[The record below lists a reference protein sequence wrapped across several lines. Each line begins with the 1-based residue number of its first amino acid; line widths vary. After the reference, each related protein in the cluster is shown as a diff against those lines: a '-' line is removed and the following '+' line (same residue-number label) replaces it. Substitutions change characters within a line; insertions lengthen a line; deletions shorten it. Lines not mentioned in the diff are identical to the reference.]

1 MANLDAVKI
10 KKGKVGAN
18 RLDNDRRVSA
28 IIVGSP
34 PIPTLAFKETVQ
46 LFGLYDAEQ
55 NGITAEF
62 DETNNVNVY
71 RHVREFYR
79 MAGEGVPLNFMAVAQ
94 TETLKTIAQDA
105 TGDKLK
111 RLLIDSD
118 YKVRQ
123 LAIALNP
130 IEDSGNPIAHV
141 DGLVPDVFESI
152 PLAQGTANWAYDQF
166 MPTHIFIEGY
176 NLNGLASVVP
186 DLRDIAN
193 VEATKVTLVI
203 GQDWQ
208 YAETKTGNAQKFAD
222 VGTILG
228 VCAAAAINQNIGD
241 NEAFNLMDSTK
252 QAWMVPGL
260 SNHKTNKEVYAE
272 LQTFEDKGYVFG
284 VTYPGLAGIRIN
296 NDHVCAPIIIDAEG
310 NINEHTIAYGR
321 VMDDCARQLR
331 TAYLPKV
338 KKTYPVNAAG
348 KLPTGV
354 RVSLETIGDNIFTDM
369 ENAVEISAGKTTI
382 DPNSDLLVAKE
393 LKVSFNVQPTGV
405 LGFLNG
411 TINLKSK
418 Q

>member
-1 MANLDAVKI
+1 MANLDAVNI

-34 PIPTLAFKETVQ
+34 VIPTLAFKKTIQ
-46 LFGLYDAEQ
+46 FYGLYDAEQ
-55 NGITAEF
+55 NGITADF
-62 DETNNVNVY
+62 DKTNNVNVY

-79 MAGEGVPLNFMAVAQ
+79 MAGEGVPLDFMAVAQ
-94 TETLKTIAQDA
+94 TETLQSIAQDIE
-105 TGDKLK
+105 GDKLK

-130 IEDSGNPIAHV
+130 TVLDVVV
-141 DGLVPDVFESI
+141 DGLIPDVFASI
-152 PLAQGTANWAYDQF
+152 PLAQGSANWAYNQF
-166 MPTHIFIEGY
+166 MPTHIFLEGY
-176 NLNGLASVVP
+176 GLSGLASVVP
-186 DLRDIAN
+186 DLRDIDN
-193 VEATKVTLVI
+193 VEATKVTMVI

-241 NEAFNLMDSTK
+241 NEAFDLMDATK
-252 QAWMVPGL
+252 LAWMVPGL

-296 NDHVCAPIIIDAEG
+296 NDHVCAPIKIDAEG
-310 NINEHTIAYGR
+310 NMNEHTIAYGR
-321 VMDDCARQLR
+321 VMDDCVRQLR

-338 KKTYPVNAAG
+338 KKTYPVDAVG
-348 KLPTGV
+348 LLPTGV
-354 RVSLETIGDNIFTDM
+354 RVGLAQIGDDIFSDM
-369 ENAVEISAGKTTI
+369 VKAVEISAGKVTI
-382 DPNSDLLVAKE
+382 DPTSDLLVAKE
-393 LKVSFNVQPTGV
+393 LKVAFDVQPTGV

-411 TINLKSK
+411 TINLKAR

>member
-1 MANLDAVKI
+1 MANLDAAKI

-34 PIPTLAFKETVQ
+34 VIPALAFKKTVQ
-46 LFGLYDAEQ
+46 FYGVYDAEQ

-62 DETNNVNVY
+62 DKTNNVNVY

-94 TETLKTIAQDA
+94 TETLQSIAEDIA
-105 TGDKLK
+105 GDKLK

-130 IEDSGNPIAHV
+130 TVLDVAV
-141 DGLVPDVFESI
+141 DGLIPDVFGSI
-152 PLAQGTANWAYDQF
+152 PLAQGAANWSYDQF
-166 MPTHIFIEGY
+166 MPTHIFLEGY
-176 NLNGLASVVP
+176 GLSGLASVVP
-186 DLRDIAN
+186 DLRDIDN
-193 VEATKVTLVI
+193 VEATKVTMVI

-208 YAETKTGNAQKFAD
+208 YAETKTGDAQKFAD

-241 NEAFNLMDSTK
+241 NEAFDLMDANKS
-252 QAWMVPGL
+252 AWMVPGL

-284 VTYPGLAGIRIN
+284 VAYPGLAGIRIN
-296 NDHVCAPIIIDAEG
+296 NDHVCAPIKIDAEG
-310 NINEHTIAYGR
+310 NMNEHTIAYGR

-338 KKTYPVNAAG
+338 KKTYPVDAVG
-348 KLPTGV
+348 LLPTGV
-354 RVSLETIGDNIFTDM
+354 RVGLETIGDTIFTDM
-369 ENAVEISAGKTTI
+369 KNAVEISAGKTTI
-382 DPNSDLLVAKE
+382 DPSSDLLVAKE
-393 LKVSFNVQPTGV
+393 LKVAFDVQPTGV

-411 TINLKSK
+411 TINLKAR

>member
-1 MANLDAVKI
+1 MANLDAAKI

-18 RLDNDRRVSA
+18 RQNNDRGISGLIVS
-28 IIVGSP
+28 SP
-34 PIPTLAFKETVQ
+34 VNTLLPFKKTVQ
-46 LFGLYDAEQ
+46 LYGLYDAEQ
-55 NGITAEF
+55 NGITPEF
-62 DETNNVNVY
+62 DKTNNVNVY

-79 MAGEGVPLNFMAVAQ
+79 GAGEGVELNVMLVPQ
-94 TETLKTIAQDA
+94 TETLITITEDT
-105 TGDKLK
+105 TGDKVK
-111 RLLIDSD
+111 RLLVDAA

-123 LAIALNP
+123 VAIALNP
-130 IEDSGNPIAHV
+130 TVIGVAV
-141 DGLVPDVFESI
+141 DGLPPDVFGSI
-152 PLAQGTANWAYDQF
+152 PKAQGTAEWAYNQF
-166 MPTHIFIEGY
+166 MPVHLFVEGY
-176 NLNGLASVVP
+176 GLSGTAAVVP
-186 DLRDIAN
+186 DLRDIEN
-193 VEATKVTLVI
+193 VEATKVTMVI

-208 YAETKTGNAQKFAD
+208 YAETKTGIAQKFAD

-228 VCAAAAINQNIGD
+228 ICAAAGINQNIGD
-241 NEAFNLMDSTK
+241 NEAFNLTNAGKS
-252 QAWMVPGL
+252 AWLVPGL

-284 VTYPGLAGIRIN
+284 ITYPGLAGVRIN
-296 NDHVCAPIIIDAEG
+296 NDHVCAPIKIDAEG

-369 ENAVEISAGKTTI
+369 QNAVEISAGKTTI

-405 LGFLNG
+405 LGYLNG
-411 TINLKSK
+411 TINLKAK